1 MFELKDLKLPL
12 IGAPMAGGPTTP
24 ELVAAVSNAGGLG
37 MLAAGYFDEKQLAD
51 AVAQTRALTK
61 APFGV
66 NLFVPQEPMQDS
78 VLASLDTYRTE
89 LQHFGDQYG
98 LDMQSVEITIPE
110 HFDALIGWLEF
121 NPLPVVTFTFGLPSV
136 GVVKRLQAVGTAVGV
151 TVTSVADAL
160 SAQAAGA
167 NFLCIQ
173 GPDAGGHQSTFGV
186 FEDANTI
193 ALPQLVRDIQ
203 NAVGLPLSAGGG
215 VGSAQDVDAL
225 LSLGVHAV
233 QIGSLLL
240 LTDEAGTSQP
250 HRNALR
256 SGIRETRITRAF
268 TGRPAR
274 AVVNEFVAEL
284 DAKAPAVY
292 PHMHYLTAPLR
303 AKAKDAGT
311 WQHVNAWA
319 GTGFENAQ
327 SKPAAEIIAELFPSY

>member
-24 ELVAAVSNAGGLG
+24 ELVAVVSNAGGLG
-37 MLAAGYFDEKQLAD
+37 MLVAGYFDEKQLAD
-51 AVAQTRALTK
+51 AVAQTRALTD
-61 APFGV
+61 AAFGV
-66 NLFVPQEPMQDS
+66 NLFVPQEPMPDTAVQN
-78 VLASLDTYRTE
+78 LDAYRTD
-89 LQHFGDQYG
+89 LQRFGDQYG
-98 LDMQSVEITIPE
+98 LDMQSVEINVPD
-110 HFDALIGWLEF
+110 HFESLISWLES
-121 NPLPVVTFTFGLPSV
+121 NPLPVVTFTFGLPPV
-136 GVVKRLQAVGTAVGV
+136 GVIERLHAVGTSVGV
-151 TVTSVADAL
+151 TVTNVADAL
-160 SAQAAGA
+160 SAHEFGA
-167 NFLCIQ
+167 DFLCVQ

-215 VGSAQDVDAL
+215 VESAQDVDAL

-327 SKPAAEIIAELFPSY
+327 SKPAAEVIAELFPSY